1 MLHSPT
7 TVFTS
12 VAVVLM
18 IRRLF
23 HRQLKVKLV
32 VFLKSETFMPALC
45 ISWALCSSV
54 KHEDVEFFYCQ
65 SVSMLTLLLE
75 MEIDR

>member
-23 HRQLKVKLV
+23 HRQLKVKLEC
-32 VFLKSETFMPALC
+32 FTLQKYYMSALC
-45 ISWALCSSV
+45 VSWALCSSV
-54 KHEDVEFFYCQ
+54 KQEDVEFFI
-65 SVSMLTLLLE
+65 VSLLVC
-75 MEIDR
+75 

>member
-12 VAVVLM
+12 VSVVLM

-32 VFLKSETFMPALC
+32 VFLKSETFMSALC
-45 ISWALCSSV
+45 VSWALCSSV
-54 KHEDVEFFYCQ
+54 KQEDVEFFI
-65 SVSMLTLLLE
+65 VSLLVC
-75 MEIDR
+75 

>member
-1 MLHSPT
+1 MQHSPT

-32 VFLKSETFMPALC
+32 VSLKSKTFMSALC
-45 ISWALCSSV
+45 ISWALCSSD
-54 KHEDVEFFYCQ
+54 KHEDVEFFI
-65 SVSMLTLLLE
+65 VSLLVC
-75 MEIDR
+75 